1 MGPLEWYN
9 FVIQFSPEYRAGFHV
24 SRILLLIKGRA
35 YNIKLITFLQTES
48 NFSQKTPKE
57 SRVISNV
64 LVELKV
70 KTEVVTVTSH
80 VL

>member
-1 MGPLEWYN
+1 M
-9 FVIQFSPEYRAGFHV
+9 
-24 SRILLLIKGRA
+24 LIEGRA
-35 YNIKLITFLQTES
+35 YNIKLIKFLQTES